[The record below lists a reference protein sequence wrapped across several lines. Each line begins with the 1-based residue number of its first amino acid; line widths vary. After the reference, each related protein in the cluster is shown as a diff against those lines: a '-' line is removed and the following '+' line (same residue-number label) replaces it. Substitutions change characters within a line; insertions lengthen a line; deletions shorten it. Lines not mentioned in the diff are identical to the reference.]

1 MGWSMEKRSKVEY
14 FASCI
19 FLPAPFCLLMFFSF
33 WGGVGRKLIVIYIQT
48 TLKVICK
55 QMNILYSDKT

>member
-1 MGWSMEKRSKVEY
+1 MVNGEKEQGGIFCKLHFS
-14 FASCI
+14 SCTI
-19 FLPAPFCLLMFFSF
+19 LFTNFVQFL
-33 WGGVGRKLIVIYIQT
+33 GGVVGRKLIVIYIQI

>member
-1 MGWSMEKRSKVEY
+1 MEY
-14 FASCI
+14 FTSCI
-19 FLPAPFCLLMFFSF
+19 FLPAPFCLLIFFNLS
-33 WGGVGRKLIVIYIQT
+33 GEGCGRKLIVIYIQI